1 VPTEISLLSI
11 CHREPLIL
19 TVALPAPLKGTISR
33 RVFPN
38 RPVDTSENL
47 RRYQR
52 HHPWDPRCP
61 RRWL

>member
-1 VPTEISLLSI
+1 MITAVRPPAQGLS
-11 CHREPLIL
+11 
-19 TVALPAPLKGTISR
+19 VALSR

-52 HHPWDPRCP
+52 HHPCDPRCP